1 MTPFGFGSKT
11 AEDSVW
17 LSTVDA
23 QLPFIASLAEKIG
36 VATAGMAQDMLDGV
50 SPDVQQILSELE
62 TLRRDSNQ
70 IEVSFKTVGKPDKN
84 SVWRGVDENLSQF
97 ISWTGKAFGEGQ
109 TYWKVWGGAVG
120 DRARNETGMA
130 QRAAILRL
138 TGPGKRFV
146 EYSNLGMVP
155 GLLFLDAVKDRK

>member
-1 MTPFGFGSKT
+1 MTPFGFGGKI
-11 AEDSVW
+11 AEDPVW

-36 VATAGMAQDMLDGV
+36 IATAGMGQDMLHGV
-50 SPDVQQILSELE
+50 SPEVQQILGELDA
-62 TLRRDSNQ
+62 LRRDSSQ

-84 SVWRGVDENLSQF
+84 SVWRGVDEDLNQF
-97 ISWTGKAFGEGQ
+97 IIWTGKAFGEGK
-109 TYWKVWGGAVG
+109 TYWKAWGGSVG

-138 TGPGKRFV
+138 MGPGKRFV
-146 EYSNLGMVP
+146 EYSNNGMIA
-155 GLLFLDAVKDRK
+155 GLRFLDAVKDRK